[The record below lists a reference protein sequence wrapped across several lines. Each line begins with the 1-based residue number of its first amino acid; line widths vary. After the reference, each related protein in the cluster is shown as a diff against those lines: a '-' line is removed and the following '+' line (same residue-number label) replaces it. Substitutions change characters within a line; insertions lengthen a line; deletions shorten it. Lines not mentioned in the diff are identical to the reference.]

1 MATSFHKVN
10 NNAASTLNAAIDDN
24 DLSLAVPT
32 GEGAEFDTVA
42 QYLTLGRSAT
52 YNGEILDVASR
63 SSDTFT
69 ITTRGVDGTSATAH
83 DAGDAVECLLVAA
96 HITEIQDAINAIEN
110 GAATLAKVVTSGTA
124 ANTHTIADAG
134 TNTVVSVLE
143 LYHMTSGTP
152 ASGLGAKLLLGA
164 EDAAGTATAA
174 MELHGYL
181 SVVTDGAEYGEA
193 LLKVMY
199 NGAQKTVAKFTGL
212 ATGSAIFYD
221 TPLVLDTTAAG
232 TGACWFIM
240 GPAGTNRHWG
250 RLFTGNN
257 ATTGRRWDFY
267 ANDTAESGSNAGTD
281 VRLGA
286 YDDSGTWIDD
296 PIQIVRA
303 AGGAFTTPRPFVSTS
318 TITARSST
326 VGDITMGLQTTNLQ
340 LIEQYSTDGSSAAF
354 IGLKGRGTK
363 SSPSAVQSGDGL
375 FFLGARNYAEPS
387 TNIAAYRLIA
397 TETYSGAGRG
407 TGFSVETCVA
417 GSTSRLARIGSDSA
431 GLVYVKQGGST
442 DQAKV
447 GGVVYVSNTTVG
459 NVGSGE
465 DDLMSA
471 SISAATLET
480 NTQCLCFEAHFTTA
494 ANANNKTV
502 KIKFGATTL
511 YDSTAVAANDD
522 RLHVHGVIYRT
533 GAATQIARVTAI
545 GNNGGAFLND
555 VQFSS
560 PTETLSGAITFK
572 ATGEATSNN
581 DLQMT
586 DMRVWWA
593 PNNT

>member
-1 MATSFHKVN
+1 MATTFRNKKNHPLGVG
-10 NNAASTLNAAIDDN
+10 TLNTAIDDN
-24 DLSLAVPT
+24 DLSIVLDA
-32 GEGAEFDTVA
+32 GQGASFP
-42 QYLTLGRSAT
+42 SA
-52 YNGEILDVASR
+52 
-63 SSDTFT
+63 TFT
-69 ITTRGVDGTSATAH
+69 ISIDEEIILIDSRSTDTLTVNASGRGYDSSTASAHA
-83 DAGDAVECLLVAA
+83 AGVA
-96 HITEIQDAINAIEN
+96 ITNNQIVKDFTDCETAINGIEN
-110 GAATLAKVVTSGTA
+110 GTTTLAKVISSGSA
-124 ANTHTIADAG
+124 ANSHTVTDAG
-134 TNTVVSVLE
+134 TNTVVSLLE
-143 LYHMTSGTP
+143 LYHMSSGTP
-152 ASGLGAKLLLGA
+152 AAGLGAKLILGA

-181 SVVTDGAEYGEA
+181 SVVTNGAEYGEA
-193 LLKVMY
+193 LLRVMY
-199 NGAQKTVAKFTGL
+199 NGSQKTVAKFTGKSD
-212 ATGSAIFYD
+212 GSVVFYD

-431 GLVYVKQGGST
+431 GLIYVKQGGST

-447 GGVVYVSNTTVG
+447 GGVVYVSNPTVG
-459 NVGSGE
+459 NVGTGE

-502 KIKFGATTL
+502 KIKFGATTI

-572 ATGEATSNN
+572 ATCAGTSDN
-581 DLQMT
+581 DVQMT
-586 DMRVWWA
+586 DMRLWWA

>member
-1 MATSFHKVN
+1 MAIIANQFV
-10 NNAASTLNAAIDDN
+10 
-24 DLSLAVPT
+24 
-32 GEGAEFDTVA
+32 GE
-42 QYLTLGRSAT
+42 
-52 YNGEILDVASR
+52 
-63 SSDTFT
+63 
-69 ITTRGVDGTSATAH
+69 
-83 DAGDAVECLLVAA
+83 
-96 HITEIQDAINAIEN
+96 
-110 GAATLAKVVTSGTA
+110 
-124 ANTHTIADAG
+124 DAG
-134 TNTVVSVLE
+134 TNTVVSLLE
-143 LYHMTSGTP
+143 LYHMSSGTP
-152 ASGLGAKLLLGA
+152 AAGLGSKQILGA
-164 EDAAGTATAA
+164 ENSNGDATAA

-199 NGAQKTVAKFTGL
+199 NGSQKTVAKFTGL

-431 GLVYVKQGGST
+431 GLIYVKQGGST

-459 NVGSGE
+459 NVGTGE

-502 KIKFGATTL
+502 KIKFGATTI

-572 ATGEATSNN
+572 ATCAGTSDN
-581 DLQMT
+581 DVQMT
-586 DMRVWWA
+586 DMRLWWA

>member
-1 MATSFHKVN
+1 VATTFRNKKNHPLGVG
-10 NNAASTLNAAIDDN
+10 TLNTAIDDN
-24 DLSLAVPT
+24 DLTIVLDA
-32 GEGAEFDTVA
+32 GQGASFP
-42 QYLTLGRSAT
+42 SA
-52 YNGEILDVASR
+52 
-63 SSDTFT
+63 TFT
-69 ITTRGVDGTSATAH
+69 ISIDEEIILIDSRSTDTLTVNASGRGYDSSTASAHA
-83 DAGDAVECLLVAA
+83 AGVAIA
-96 HITEIQDAINAIEN
+96 NNQIVKDFTDCETAINGIEN
-110 GAATLAKVVTSGTA
+110 GTTTLAKVISSGSA
-124 ANTHTIADAG
+124 ANSHTVTDAG
-134 TNTVVSVLE
+134 TNTVVSLLE
-143 LYHMTSGTP
+143 LYHMSSGTP
-152 ASGLGAKLLLGA
+152 AAGLGAKLILGA

-181 SVVTDGAEYGEA
+181 SVVTNGAEYGEA
-193 LLKVMY
+193 LLRVMY
-199 NGAQKTVAKFTGL
+199 NGSQKTVAKFTGL

-431 GLVYVKQGGST
+431 GLIYVKQGGST

-459 NVGSGE
+459 NVGTGE

-502 KIKFGATTL
+502 KIKFGATTI

-572 ATGEATSNN
+572 ATCAGTSDN
-581 DLQMT
+581 DVQMT
-586 DMRVWWA
+586 DMRLWWA